1 MRLSPSTRGLVLA
14 FVGCLIGAS
23 GAHAHSELRQAQ
35 PAPNS
40 KHKNPP
46 REVTLYFTERLE
58 PAFSTVRVNDAN
70 GVEVDRQDAHIDP
83 SDPRLLRA
91 SLRPLDPGA
100 YTVNWRALS
109 LDPHMSEGHFAFQV
123 E

>member
-1 MRLSPSTRGLVLA
+1 MRLSPSARKLVLV
-14 FVGCLIGAS
+14 FVGWLVGAS
-23 GAHAHSELRQAQ
+23 VALAHSELGQAQ

-46 REVTLYFTERLE
+46 SEVKLYLTERLE
-58 PAFSTVRVNDAN
+58 PAYSTVRVNDAN

-83 SDPRLLRA
+83 GDPRLLRA
-91 SLRPLDPGA
+91 SLKPLDPGA
-100 YTVNWRALS
+100 YIVNWRALS
-109 LDPHMSEGHFAFQV
+109 LDPHISEGHFVFQV